1 MSILRN
7 ASEKELL
14 ELYQIAFTNT
24 ESNPVIL
31 QKLER
36 RYDSEQIAVGK
47 SLLQATTDLY
57 NKCLSAKEKLAA
69 AYAVFSEKRDQ
80 LEKVYSLHRQLSRLV
95 SKNQKVDMNKLAISV
110 KIPEKYMVWIVTV
123 RKFYRELMENPELV
137 ENFSVYKITEEEIS
151 EGLELVNEV
160 AVAYALYTDLKGES
174 QMTTELKNASFKE
187 LNQWMSNFYAIARIA
202 FRDQPQQLESF
213 GIVVKG

>member
-1 MSILRN
+1 MN
-7 ASEKELL
+7 YFGKTSEKELL

-47 SLLQATTDLY
+47 NLLQSTTDLY
-57 NKCLSAKEKLAA
+57 NKSLAEKEKLAA
-69 AYAVFSEKRDQ
+69 AHAVFSEKRDK
-80 LEKVYSLHRQLSRLV
+80 LEEIYKLHRKLTLLFLQGQKPEMDQLALSAAYPG
-95 SKNQKVDMNKLAISV
+95 KF
-110 KIPEKYMVWIVTV
+110 MVWIPTV
-123 RKFYRELMENPELV
+123 RKFYAGLSENPELI
-137 ENFSVYKITEEEIS
+137 NKLSVYKITEAEIS

-187 LNQWMSNFYAIARIA
+187 LNQWMRNFYAIARIA

>member
-1 MSILRN
+1 MN
-7 ASEKELL
+7 YFNKTSEKELL

-47 SLLQATTDLY
+47 NLLQSTTDLY
-57 NKCLSAKEKLAA
+57 NKSLAEKEKLAA
-69 AYAVFSEKRDQ
+69 AHAVFSEKRDK
-80 LEKVYSLHRQLSRLV
+80 LEEIYKLHRKLTLLLLKGQKPEMDQLALSAAYPG
-95 SKNQKVDMNKLAISV
+95 KF
-110 KIPEKYMVWIVTV
+110 MVWIPTV
-123 RKFYRELMENPELV
+123 RKFYTGLSENPELI
-137 ENFSVYKITEEEIS
+137 NKLSGYKITEEEIS

-187 LNQWMSNFYAIARIA
+187 LNQWMRNFYAIARIA